1 MSKIPFNHIDWTS
14 IEKVEHKADKGFCT
28 YQTIQYTGLRIRLV
42 IYSKDFLADYWVKKD
57 ILFIA

>member
-14 IEKVEHKADKGFCT
+14 IEKVEHKGDKGFCT

-42 IYSKDFLADYWVKKD
+42 IY
-57 ILFIA
+57 